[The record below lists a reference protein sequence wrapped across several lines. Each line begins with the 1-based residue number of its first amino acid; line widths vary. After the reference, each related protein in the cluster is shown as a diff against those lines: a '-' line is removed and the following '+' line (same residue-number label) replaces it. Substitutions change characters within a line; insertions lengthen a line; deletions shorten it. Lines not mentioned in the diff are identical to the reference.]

1 MCASHANFPSP
12 ASSLTPPS
20 VKPHDDPN
28 VIGDPL
34 KTLFVSRLSYNTEV
48 KDLEREFGR
57 FGAIERVRYHP
68 RRFAPFNADLPR
80 SAWSRTQP
88 RPILKRSTVAMHS
101 LFSKETLI

>member
-1 MCASHANFPSP
+1 MCAVNANYSSSVP
-12 ASSLTPPS
+12 SLTQLS
-20 VKPHDDPN
+20 VKPHEDPN

-57 FGAIERVRYHP
+57 YGPIERVRYHP
-68 RRFAPFNADLPR
+68 DRFAQINANLSR

-88 RPILKRSTVAMHS
+88 RPILKRSIVAMHS
-101 LFSKETLI
+101 LFSKETRT

>member
-1 MCASHANFPSP
+1 MCAIHANSQPS

-57 FGAIERVRYHP
+57 YGAIERVRYHLV
-68 RRFAPFNADLPR
+68 RFAQFNADNPR

-88 RPILKRSTVAMHS
+88 HPILKRSIVAMRS
-101 LFSKETLI
+101 LSSKETLT